1 MKKNEKAKR
10 NGDYF
15 GSPFLFFHFY
25 QSRIWI
31 GRLFHFVSISSF
43 MSIKVFLSS

>member
-10 NGDYF
+10 NGDNF
-15 GSPFLFFHFY
+15 CAPFLFSFFLQATY
-25 QSRIWI
+25 VLEGII
-31 GRLFHFVSISSF
+31 HFVSISSF